1 MLDPDESFECA
12 TCGAVVTAGEAR
24 RTETMGGL
32 DPATWQTLCCPECGS
47 RLKTVFVG
55 DE

>member
-1 MLDPDESFECA
+1 MTDAETFQCE
-12 TCGAVVTAGEAR
+12 TCGRTVAVADAR
-24 RTETMGGL
+24 RRETYGGL
-32 DPATWQTLCCPECGS
+32 DPDAWQTLCCPTCGS

>member
-1 MLDPDESFECA
+1 MDADTIQCD
-12 TCGAVVTAGEAR
+12 TCGAAVAVDEAR
-24 RTETMGGL
+24 RTETYGGL
-32 DPATWQTLCCPECGS
+32 DPDTWQTLCCPTCGS

>member
-1 MLDPDESFECA
+1 MTDTGSLHCDTCDA
-12 TCGAVVTAGEAR
+12 TVAVDDAR
-24 RTETMGGL
+24 RRETYGGL
-32 DPATWQTLCCPECGS
+32 DPDTWQTLCCPTCGS